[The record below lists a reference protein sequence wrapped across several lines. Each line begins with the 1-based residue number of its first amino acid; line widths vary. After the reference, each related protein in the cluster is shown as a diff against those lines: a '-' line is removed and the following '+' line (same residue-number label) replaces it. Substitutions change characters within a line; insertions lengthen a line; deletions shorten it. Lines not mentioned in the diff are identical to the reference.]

1 MSRGRFPGFVAAA
14 ALVAVA
20 APGCGLGP
28 GESSEGEARLDGDP
42 LDYGAER
49 LLEATVS
56 DPSASETVI
65 RVLDREAEITTRYGG
80 GFVQS
85 IDGVE
90 GDFSDGRSLDWF
102 FFVNGIESSR
112 GSARGPGSRR

>member
-28 GESSEGEARLDGDP
+28 GESSEGEARLTVTR
-42 LDYGAER
+42 DYGAER

-56 DPSASETVI
+56 DP
-65 RVLDREAEITTRYGG
+65 
-80 GFVQS
+80 
-85 IDGVE
+85 
-90 GDFSDGRSLDWF
+90 
-102 FFVNGIESSR
+102 
-112 GSARGPGSRR
+112 PRRRP